1 MQPIVCLD
9 PGFSA
14 RQTTPFGWTEAGR
27 QVTISDSKALS
38 ATLSMLADEAASG
51 RHVVFTL
58 AFEACA
64 ELMQMPTG
72 FAMRHSAPRLL
83 DAWIFDDPPKPI
95 ALEIIQQPTNTP
107 VWSNPDYAA
116 YQNAFATVQRAIAEG
131 VCYQI
136 NHTFRL
142 EGTCAGDPWELYQ
155 WLCGTQPA
163 QYGGFL
169 QFGSYRVLS
178 RSPELFLK
186 TEGRS
191 IRSEPMK
198 GTAERYADPVADD
211 VSLQSLRQDPK
222 MQAENLMIVDLIRND
237 LSKVATPKS
246 VRVPEL
252 FATRSLKSVHQI
264 SSVVDAELS
273 DGVGLLELVHALF
286 PCGSVVGAPKAKA
299 LELIQTLET
308 NARGLYTGSLGYLQ
322 PNGDLTLSVAI
333 RTLELE
339 NGRATLGLGSGLVA
353 DSSLEAEWAECL
365 LKGRFAGVHF
375 QP

>member
-9 PGFSA
+9 PGFSNA
-14 RQTTPFGWTEAGR
+14 GSTAFGWRQSGR
-27 QVTISDSKALS
+27 CLSVTDVAQLHAALDG
-38 ATLSMLADEAASG
+38 LADEAARG

-64 ELMQMPTG
+64 ALMQMPAQ
-72 FAMRHSAPRLL
+72 FSMRHHSPRLL
-83 DAWIFDDPPKPI
+83 EAMIFEQPPEPVAVDPIDRLDTSP
-95 ALEIIQQPTNTP
+95 Q
-107 VWSNPDYAA
+107 WSRPDHAA
-116 YQNAFATVQRAIAEG
+116 YQRAFSVIQDAIAAG

-142 EGTCAGDPWELYQ
+142 HGTCTEDPWRLYR
-155 WLCGTQPA
+155 WLCSTQPA
-163 QYGGFL
+163 LYGGYM
-169 QFGSYRVLS
+169 QFGDHHVLS
-178 RSPELFLK
+178 RSPELFIK
-186 TEGRS
+186 KRGNT

-198 GTAERYADPVADD
+198 GTAQRFVDPTDD
-211 VSLQSLRQDPK
+211 QQSLETLRNDPK

-237 LSKVATPKS
+237 LSKVARPQS

-264 SSVVDAELS
+264 SSIVDAELNQN
-273 DGVGLLELVHALF
+273 VGLVALLSALF

-299 LELIQTLET
+299 LELIQSLEAD
-308 NARGLYTGSLGYLQ
+308 ARGLYTGSLGYLE

-339 NGRATLGLGSGLVA
+339 RGQATLGLGSGLVA
-353 DSSLEAEWAECL
+353 DSELDAEWAECL
-365 LKGRFAGVHF
+365 LKGRFAGVRF
-375 QP
+375 ES